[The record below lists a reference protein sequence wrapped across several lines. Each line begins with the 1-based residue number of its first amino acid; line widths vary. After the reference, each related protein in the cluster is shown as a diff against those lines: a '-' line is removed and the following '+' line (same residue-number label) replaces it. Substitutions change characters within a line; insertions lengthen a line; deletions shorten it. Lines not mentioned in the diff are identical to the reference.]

1 MIEFGRKLY
10 QANMN
15 NIFACAISADRS
27 DQLRKMQ
34 ELIDAKS
41 PSSEIKS
48 KLQKEQKYYQEIS
61 SGINNCDTNNQSAT
75 PQDSMPWRLA
85 RSVTGEYCR
94 YSHYLDYFDAN
105 MQKNYSQAVE
115 QDKKLVAENPGVT
128 STLESV

>member
-48 KLQKEQKYYQEIS
+48 KLQKMLFKQFLFTQIPKV
-61 SGINNCDTNNQSAT
+61 
-75 PQDSMPWRLA
+75 M
-85 RSVTGEYCR
+85 
-94 YSHYLDYFDAN
+94 
-105 MQKNYSQAVE
+105 
-115 QDKKLVAENPGVT
+115 
-128 STLESV
+128 